1 MAQWRCD
8 LRVSWHTQLF
18 SLLAHGVL
26 VTLTLVAPWPQG
38 YLALCLVLLTLVV
51 FECIRS
57 QKKIA
62 SCQGEIRFEP
72 GKLVLWKSDQWQ
84 VVKQPWI
91 TRYGVLLHLQHVS
104 SRSTR
109 KRLWLAA
116 DSMSEEEWRQ
126 LCVLLR
132 HLFDSDQGI
141 HS

>member
-26 VTLTLVAPWPQG
+26 VILTLVAPWPQG
-38 YLALCLVLLTLVV
+38 YTALWLVLLTLVV

-57 QKKIA
+57 QKNIK
-62 SCQGEIRFEP
+62 SCQGEIRLKP
-72 GKLVLWKSDQWQ
+72 GNVVLWKRHEWI

-91 TRYGVLLHLQHVS
+91 TRHGVLLSLQQTGN
-104 SRSTR
+104 RSTR

-116 DSMSEEEWRQ
+116 DSMPEEEWRQ
-126 LCVLLR
+126 LCLLLR
-132 HLFDSDQGI
+132 HSFGSDEGI
-141 HS
+141 H

>member
-26 VTLTLVAPWPQG
+26 VILTLVAPWPQG
-38 YLALCLVLLTLVV
+38 YIALWLVLLTLVV

-57 QKKIA
+57 QKKIT
-62 SCQGEIRFEP
+62 SCQGEIRLKP
-72 GKLVLWKSDQWQ
+72 GNLVLWKRHEWK
-84 VVKQPWI
+84 VTKQPWI
-91 TRYGVLLHLQHVS
+91 THYGVLLNLQQVS
-104 SRSTR
+104 SCSTR

-116 DSMSEEEWRQ
+116 DSMSEDEWRQ

-132 HLFDSDQGI
+132 YSFGSDDGE
-141 HS
+141 SL